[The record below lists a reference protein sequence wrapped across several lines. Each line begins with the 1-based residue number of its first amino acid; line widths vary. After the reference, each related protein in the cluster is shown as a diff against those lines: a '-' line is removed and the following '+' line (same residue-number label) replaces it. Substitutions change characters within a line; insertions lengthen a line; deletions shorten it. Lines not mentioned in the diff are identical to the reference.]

1 MQGNYAET
9 YYRYPKKYK
18 HILFELEKEYTGKLK
33 LLIFY
38 QR

>member
-1 MQGNYAET
+1 MQKIIT
-9 YYRYPKKYK
+9 DIQKYK